1 MDEQVE
7 IIFKEKQKF
16 ATWVHLVVLSALI
29 FSILTIYLTFKEES
43 LKGNSLDKEDIIPLL
58 ICIGLPIVIEILFT
72 FTKLETEVRSDGI
85 YVRLFPVHIHFR
97 KFSPEDISEAF
108 ARKYAPVSEYGG
120 WGIKGTRN
128 NRAYNTRGNEGVQL
142 VFKNGKRLLIGSQK
156 SQELENAIKSIMKQ

>member
-1 MDEQVE
+1 MDEPVE

-16 ATWVHLVVLSALI
+16 APWVHLVVLSAMI
-29 FSILTIYLTFKEES
+29 FSISIIYITFKEES
-43 LKGNSLDKEDIIPLL
+43 AKGNSLDKEDFIPL
-58 ICIGLPIVIEILFT
+58 IISIGLPIVIEILFT
-72 FTKLETEVRSDGI
+72 FLKMETEVRNDGI

-120 WGIKGTRN
+120 WGIKGSRN

-142 VFKNGKRLLIGSQK
+142 VFNGGKRLLIGSQK
-156 SQELENAIKSIMKQ
+156 IQELEKAIKSIMR